1 VVWRG
6 EECKVRWLEHGSM
19 VWWVCWRFTSVL
31 SSDLLIKQAQI
42 PVTVAARIMTT
53 VVLSLELDMS

>member
-1 VVWRG
+1 
-6 EECKVRWLEHGSM
+6 M
-19 VWWVCWRFTSVL
+19 VWWVCWRFASVL